1 MKVWKKTNKGIVLLF
16 ILVVGVVIY
25 CLADTAKFASR
36 KQAAYD
42 KAVAFTTDL
51 SALYTWPKDMP
62 QITVIDIEKNEKKY
76 YPYLDAGLAKVK
88 PYIFGSDQLSNE
100 LKKDAMNYI
109 KELMLDDLKPE
120 QVTFT
125 PAFTK
130 TQVQKNTATV
140 KGTINIKARLSDGK
154 YKNKSL
160 NCLIMLEY
168 QNDDWVV
175 VCCSAGEDSY
185 M

>member
-16 ILVVGVVIY
+16 ILVVCVIAY

-62 QITVIDIEKNEKKY
+62 KVTVIDLEKDGEKY
-76 YPYLDAGLAKVK
+76 YKYLDAGLAKVK
-88 PYIFGSDQLSNE
+88 PYIYESKQLENE
-100 LKKDAMNYI
+100 LKADAMNYI

-125 PAFTK
+125 PAFNK
-130 TQVQKNTATV
+130 TQVQKNSATV
-140 KGTINIKARLSDGK
+140 KGTINVKAKLSDGK
-154 YKNKSL
+154 YRNKTL